1 MRCSSSSRGHGWR
14 LAAAA
19 VSLTL
24 PVLAACGGGSGG
36 SAAAAPAATSAASTT
51 GGDAAAG
58 GTTMPSMSGIPNMS
72 GTAAAPTGAPVAAAK
87 VAIQN
92 FAFSPA
98 TIMVK
103 VGATVT
109 WTNEDS
115 DPHTVTSK
123 DGSGLDSPTLDKGA
137 TYQYTFTKPG
147 QYSYLCTIHPFM
159 LGTVMV
165 TP

>member
-1 MRCSSSSRGHGWR
+1 
-14 LAAAA
+14 
-19 VSLTL
+19 V
-24 PVLAACGGGSGG
+24 
-36 SAAAAPAATSAASTT
+36 AAT
-51 GGDAAAG
+51 
-58 GTTMPSMSGIPNMS
+58 
-72 GTAAAPTGAPVAAAK
+72 K

-98 TIMVK
+98 TITVK
-103 VGATVT
+103 IGTTVT

-137 TYQYTFTKPG
+137 TYQHTFTKPG
-147 QYSYLCTIHPFM
+147 HYSYLCTIHPFM